1 VKPPRGAAAAA
12 RPEPSRTIGIDVG
25 GTKLLGVVGVDGPE
39 ARRATPRGGGPKIVD
54 AIVDVVDELGGADA
68 VGIGVAGLVD
78 TTGTLRVGPNLPGVI
93 DFPFRDEVA
102 ARLGVPVAVDNDA
115 TTATWAE
122 LCIGA
127 AHGATEVVC
136 VTLGTGIGGGHVS
149 GGVLQRG
156 ANGFAGEP
164 GHMVVDPRG
173 PACPCGRRGCWERF
187 ASGSGL
193 GRLARDAASAGR
205 AWRVVDLAG
214 GDPEA
219 VRGEHVTLAA
229 LEGDRGALA
238 VLREFGW
245 WVALGIANL
254 VNVLDPAVV
263 VVGGG
268 LAEAGE
274 LLVSPVRER
283 FAELVLAPTHRPP
296 VKIVAAALGER
307 AGAIGAGLLAEE
319 LIRS

>member
-1 VKPPRGAAAAA
+1 MGD
-12 RPEPSRTIGIDVG
+12 RTVGIDVG
-25 GTKLLGVVGVDGPE
+25 GTKLLAVAGDREV
-39 ARRATPRGGGPKIVD
+39 RRLTPRGGPAVIETVCEV
-54 AIVDVVDELGGADA
+54 IEELGGADA
-68 VGIGVAGLVD
+68 VGLGIAGLVD
-78 TTGTLRVGPNLPGVI
+78 RVGVLHMGPNLPGVI
-93 DFPFRDEVA
+93 GFPFGSELS

-122 LCIGA
+122 LQLGA
-127 AHGATEVVC
+127 AQGATEVVL
-136 VTLGTGIGGGHVS
+136 VTLGTGIGGGHVT
-149 GGVLQRG
+149 GGILQRG

-173 PACPCGRRGCWERF
+173 PLCPCGRRGCWERF

-193 GRLARDAASAGR
+193 GRLARDAAAAGR
-205 AWRVVDLAG
+205 ATRVVELAG

-229 LEGDRGALA
+229 REGDRGALA

-245 WVALGIANL
+245 WVAIGIANL
-254 VNVLDPAVV
+254 VNVLDPEVV

-274 LLVSPVRER
+274 LLISPVRER
-283 FAELVLAPTHRPP
+283 FAELVLAPEHRPQ
-296 VKIVAAALGER
+296 VRIVAAHLGER
-307 AGAIGAGLLAEE
+307 AGAVGAALLADE
-319 LIRS
+319 LLLE